1 MTAGQRFRQDH
12 FDEAADLATM
22 AEALAQSPDYRVLR
36 RLVPRAP
43 SPAAIGEEVRTAVLL
58 DTETTGLDTS
68 RDEIIELGMVSFE
81 YTPNGSIVRVKD
93 VYSAFNEPSSPIS
106 TEVTALTGIT
116 DEMVAGERIDPDA
129 VSAFVASAAI
139 VIAHNA
145 AFDRRFAER
154 YWPIFERK
162 AWGCSATEL
171 DWRSHGF
178 AGAQLGYL
186 LHGAGFFHQ
195 AHRAVDDCHA
205 LLEVLDFVLP
215 TTGAPALAALLQTAR
230 KPIIR
235 VWAEQSPFGLKDSL
249 KKRGYRWSDGTD
261 GRPKSWYID
270 VQESSIEAEIAYL
283 RDEVYLRDLEPR
295 LQRLTAFERFSN
307 RG

>member
-1 MTAGQRFRQDH
+1 MTAAPRFHRHH
-12 FDEAADLATM
+12 FDEAADLAAM
-22 AEALAQSPDYRVLR
+22 ADALAQSPDYRVLR

-43 SPAAIGEEVRTAVLL
+43 SPAAVGEEVRTAVLL
-58 DTETTGLDTS
+58 DTETTGLDHS
-68 RDEIIELGMVSFE
+68 RDEIIELGMLSFD
-81 YTPNGSIVRVKD
+81 YTREGRIVGVRSVF
-93 VYSAFNEPSSPIS
+93 SAFHEPSRPIS
-106 TEVTALTGIT
+106 AEVTALTGIT
-116 DEMVAGERIDPDA
+116 DEMVAGQRIDPDA
-129 VSAFVASAAI
+129 VSAFVAGAAI

-162 AWGCSATEL
+162 AWGCSATEV

-230 KPIIR
+230 KPIMR
-235 VWAEQSPFGLKDSL
+235 VWAEQSPFGLKDTL
-249 KKRGYRWSDGTD
+249 KKRGYRWADGTD

-270 VQESSIEAEIAYL
+270 IQQSAIEAEIAFL
-283 RDEVYLRDLEPR
+283 REEVYLCDVEPR